1 MTPFSFHRPTTLN
14 DAVGVLAAAGPDAKI
29 LAGGQSL
36 LLALKERNTRPS
48 SVISIADVA
57 GLTSI
62 TEMPDGALNFG
73 SCITYAKLANMTL
86 AGWQAEIPAVAG
98 NLADRSVRSMG
109 TIGGAVCQAG
119 VRFDMPTLLSSLDAT
134 FKLTSARGVRTLH
147 ADALFSASGGT
158 HIAHDEILSDI
169 TVPALP
175 YWSNVAFEKFRS
187 RTFDAAIATVAGAV
201 LVAPDGTIE
210 RLRIVVGGVE
220 KAPVV
225 ATETAGAL
233 KGRSLGAVFLPS
245 VAKRVSDE
253 VLAPEKAVTR
263 AQKYQSELIISLA
276 LRVLIRLST
285 GVHTS

>member
-14 DAVGVLAAAGPDAKI
+14 DAVGVLASAGPDAKI
-29 LAGGQSL
+29 IAGGQSL

-48 SVISIADVA
+48 SVISITDVA
-57 GLTSI
+57 GLTSM

-73 SCITYAKLANMTL
+73 PCITYAKLANMTL
-86 AGWQAEIPAVAG
+86 AGWQAEIPKVAG

-109 TIGGAVCQAG
+109 TIGGAVCEAG

-147 ADALFSASGGT
+147 ADALFNASGGT
-158 HIAHDEILSDI
+158 HIARDEILSDI

-175 YWSNVAFEKFRS
+175 YWSNVAFEKFRF

-201 LVAPDGTIE
+201 LFAPDGTIE

-225 ATETAGAL
+225 ATETARAL
-233 KGRSLGAVFLPS
+233 KGRSLGAIFLPG

-276 LRVLIRLST
+276 VSVLTRLST
-285 GVHTS
+285 GVRTS